1 MINHDELK
9 NLIRLKA
16 LELGFEACG
25 FARAERVSED
35 VIACY
40 NKWLADG
47 KNDCMDYASRYS
59 NVRFD
64 PRELLQG
71 AKTVISVA
79 LGYYPQTKQ
88 PINAPRFSYYAY
100 GEDYHDVV
108 RTRLFNLAA
117 YIKEITGEDSRVC
130 VDTAP
135 ILEKYWAQQA
145 GIGMLGRNRLLIIPG
160 KGSFFFLGELVTT
173 LDITPDTPC
182 TLTCG
187 NCNRCVEACP
197 GGALNSEGGLDA
209 RRCLSCQLI
218 ERRSE
223 LPQWVAKVAGNR
235 VYGCDECQ
243 LCCPHNASALPSSV
257 EEFVPSREFLDITFN
272 SLSKMTPDDFRRIFH
287 HSAVR
292 RAKLEGLQ
300 RNVQLVMKESVNF
313 DKKA

>member
-25 FARAERVSED
+25 FARAERASDD

-47 KNDCMDYASRYS
+47 KNDCMDYASRYGD
-59 NVRFD
+59 VRFD
-64 PRELLQG
+64 PRELLQN

-79 LGYYPQTKQ
+79 LGYFPQIKQ
-88 PINAPRFSYYAY
+88 PINTPRFSYYAY
-100 GEDYHDVV
+100 GKDYHDVV
-108 RTRLFNLAA
+108 RARLFKLAT
-117 YIKEITGEDSRVC
+117 YIKELTGEDSRAC

-145 GIGMLGRNRLLIIPG
+145 GIGMIGRNRLLIIPD

-173 LDITPDTPC
+173 LDVTPDAPC
-182 TLTCG
+182 TLSCG
-187 NCNRCVEACP
+187 NCNRCVEVCP
-197 GGALNSEGGLDA
+197 GGALQSNGPLDA
-209 RRCLSCQLI
+209 RKCLSCQLI
-218 ERRSE
+218 ERRGE
-223 LPQWVAKVAGNR
+223 LPQWVAKAAGNR

-243 LCCPHNASALPSSV
+243 LCCPHNASAPHTSV
-257 EEFVPSREFLDITFN
+257 EEFAPSSEFIDITFD
-272 SLSKMTPDDFRRIFH
+272 SLSQMTHDDFRRIFQ

-292 RAKLEGLQ
+292 RVKFEGLQ
-300 RNVQLVMKESVNF
+300 RNVQLIIKERVNF